1 MSLQT
6 ELARLKR
13 ITDET
18 ERKTA
23 AMSEQFDRQNRRD
36 DTKYA
41 LARAAEKLGKSLRPD
56 ALQHLHL
63 DLIKIDGEWRP
74 REASWRP
81 LDEHIAGLLTS
92 THDFLVE
99 NRPAKKSPD
108 RAQKPADDF
117 DLDSFVPGQATD
129 EDRQKLHAALQRHL
143 AREEAKR
150 KAAR

>member
-6 ELARLKR
+6 ELAKLKR

-36 DTKYA
+36 DTRYA

-56 ALQHLHL
+56 ALSQLSL
-63 DLIKIDGEWRP
+63 DLVKVEGEWRP

-81 LDEHIAGLLTS
+81 LDEHIAELLTS
-92 THDFLVE
+92 SHDFLVE
-99 NRPAKKSPD
+99 DRPAKKSPD
-108 RAQKPADDF
+108 RAQKPADGF

-129 EDRQKLHAALQRHL
+129 EQRRQLREAIARQGREEL
-143 AREEAKR
+143 ARR
-150 KAAR
+150 KG